1 MLRRKPEAIILTG
14 GRHTRT
20 ARQILE
26 AASIPVVETWDLPE
40 APIGHVVGFSNA
52 GAVQGPVD
60 HCVSRGLTRIAF
72 LGGDSDRDSR
82 GADRRAGFV
91 AAMEAH
97 CIDSTR
103 LVPCGAPPISMR
115 EGAEAMQWLLAN
127 LPDTEAVICVSD
139 LSAFGAL
146 SECHRQGIDVPGRMW
161 IMGFGNYEIGEVSVP
176 RLTTVKPFP
185 REIGLR
191 TAELVLRIL
200 DGNQEGP
207 TKIEVQPEVLIRDSG
222 GL

>member
-1 MLRRKPEAIILTG
+1 
-14 GRHTRT
+14 
-20 ARQILE
+20 
-26 AASIPVVETWDLPE
+26 
-40 APIGHVVGFSNA
+40 
-52 GAVQGPVD
+52 
-60 HCVSRGLTRIAF
+60 
-72 LGGDSDRDSR
+72 
-82 GADRRAGFV
+82 
-91 AAMEAH
+91 
-97 CIDSTR
+97 
-103 LVPCGAPPISMR
+103 MR

-176 RLTTVKPFP
+176 RLTTVNPFP

-200 DGNQEGP
+200 VGNQEGP